1 MISNPNGPAR
11 ALNSKYKLY
20 FLIKKNYIY
29 IYIGVDFENNKGKE
43 GGGRITLSW
52 RAGAGKTSLEML
64 RR

>member
-20 FLIKKNYIY
+20 FLIKKNIY
-29 IYIGVDFENNKGKE
+29 IYIRVDFENNKGKE

-52 RAGAGKTSLEML
+52 QARAGKTSLEML
-64 RR
+64 RK